1 MSNYYVSCARM
12 KELEKAT
19 DESGLSY
26 YQMMENAGTIAANR
40 ITEITMATRQRP
52 HPSSRQLTARI

>member
-26 YQMMENAGTIAANR
+26 YQMKENAGTIAANR
-40 ITEITMATRQRP
+40 ITEITMALRYSILP
-52 HPSSRQLTARI
+52 